1 MLTFTHSLFDNE
13 LEQFYLRL
21 SEKGGTEHINVVM
34 GGGQG
39 VDNVNYVGWGY
50 IRTFAL
56 RWVKIIV
63 RKEGSTKFNVVGGC
77 EKYHPPIQFK
87 MELSLVYQYKI
98 LSGMGM
104 YSSG

>member
-56 RWVKIIV
+56 R
-63 RKEGSTKFNVVGGC
+63 
-77 EKYHPPIQFK
+77 
-87 MELSLVYQYKI
+87 
-98 LSGMGM
+98 
-104 YSSG
+104 